1 MKLIVASNNK
11 LIETHNKSVKVVDQ
25 YIRMER
31 IVPQIVEKIV
41 NVEVIVEKAS
51 VDAKIK
57 LTETEKAGLRKEIRE
72 EMREKIRELE
82 ANILAYQDL
91 LIVKEQ
97 DIKAQAQNIATLLK
111 STTGTESD
119 QQLIASLRKLLLEK
133 QAEIEALTNSD
144 VRIGNLPSKVYK
156 KLEHV
161 NAQIE
166 AKLEIIHKNY
176 KKEILKLTDGFL
188 KEITQLK
195 QDK

>member
-97 DIKAQAQNIATLLK
+97 DIKAQAQNIAALLQ

-119 QQLIASLRKLLLEK
+119 QQLIRSLRKLLLEK
-133 QAEIEALTNSD
+133 QAEIESLTNSD

>member
-91 LIVKEQ
+91 LIIKEQ
-97 DIKAQAQNIATLLK
+97 DIKA
-111 STTGTESD
+111 
-119 QQLIASLRKLLLEK
+119 
-133 QAEIEALTNSD
+133 
-144 VRIGNLPSKVYK
+144 
-156 KLEHV
+156 
-161 NAQIE
+161 
-166 AKLEIIHKNY
+166 
-176 KKEILKLTDGFL
+176 
-188 KEITQLK
+188 
-195 QDK
+195 

>member
-1 MKLIVASNNK
+1 
-11 LIETHNKSVKVVDQ
+11 
-25 YIRMER
+25 MER

-97 DIKAQAQNIATLLK
+97 DIKAQAQNIAALLK
-111 STTGTESD
+111 STTRTESD

-133 QAEIEALTNSD
+133 QAEIEALTISD

-166 AKLEIIHKNY
+166 AKLEIVHKNY

-195 QDK
+195 QDKQDALDSVPKLLEATVARHKIELEQMNL